1 LKSGIASAWH
11 DDDDMSYSE
20 DHIVLAAEYVLGT
33 LDAGERTQ
41 VETMMKVDADYQ
53 ALVERWE
60 RGLGELNA
68 MVGSVEPPAE
78 LWDQIKSAAFGIAPQ
93 LPLALPELPPPPPE
107 PVAAPQE
114 AAVDGAKVIEFRSR
128 ERRWRLLAGAATAL
142 AACLVGIVVLQV
154 AQPDLLPDGLRA
166 KPRIQTVQIPSP
178 PAPTPAQFVAVLQ
191 KGGDA
196 PAFILTV
203 DVGTKAFTVRKVGA
217 GAERGKSYELW
228 LVSDKLLKPRS
239 LGVIGDSDF
248 TRRPTLAAY
257 DADIINK
264 ATYAVTIEPEGG
276 SPTGVATGPIV
287 FTGKLV
293 ETVPPPAR

>member
-1 LKSGIASAWH
+1 
-11 DDDDMSYSE
+11 MSYSE

-33 LDAGERTQ
+33 LDAEERAQ
-41 VETMMKVDADYQ
+41 VETMMKVDADYR

-60 RGLGELNA
+60 RSLGELNA

-78 LWDQIKSAAFGIAPQ
+78 LWDRIKSAAFGTAQQ

-107 PVAAPQE
+107 PVVVPQE
-114 AAVDGAKVIEFRSR
+114 PVVDGAKVLEFRNR
-128 ERRWRLLAGAATAL
+128 ERRWRALAGVAAAL
-142 AACLVGIVVLQV
+142 AACLVAVVALQV
-154 AQPDLLPDGLRA
+154 AQPELLPDGLRA
-166 KPRIQTVQIPSP
+166 RPRIQTVQLPSP
-178 PAPTPAQFVAVLQ
+178 PAPVPAQFVAVLQ
-191 KGGDA
+191 KGSDA

-203 DVGTKAFTVRKVGA
+203 DVATKAFTVRRVGA
-217 GAERGKSYELW
+217 EAERGKSYELW

-239 LGVIGDSDF
+239 LGVIGDKDF

-257 DADIINK
+257 DSDLINK
-264 ATYAVTIEPEGG
+264 ATYAVTVEPEGG

-293 ETVPPPAR
+293 ETVPPAASR

>member
-1 LKSGIASAWH
+1 
-11 DDDDMSYSE
+11 MSYSE

-33 LDAGERTQ
+33 LDAEERAQ
-41 VETMMKVDADYQ
+41 VETMMKVDADYR

-78 LWDQIKSAAFGIAPQ
+78 LWEKIKAAAFGVAPQ
-93 LPLALPELPPPPPE
+93 LPLALPELPPPAPE
-107 PVAAPQE
+107 PVVVPQE
-114 AAVDGAKVIEFRSR
+114 AVVDGAKVIEFRSR
-128 ERRWRLLAGAATAL
+128 ERRWRVLAGAATAL
-142 AACLVGIVVLQV
+142 AACLVAIVALQV

-166 KPRIQTVQIPSP
+166 KPRIQTVQVAAP

-191 KGGDA
+191 KGSDA

-203 DVGTKAFTVRKVGA
+203 DVATKAFTVRKVGA
-217 GAERGKSYELW
+217 EPERGKSYELW

-264 ATYAVTIEPEGG
+264 ATYAVTVEPEGG